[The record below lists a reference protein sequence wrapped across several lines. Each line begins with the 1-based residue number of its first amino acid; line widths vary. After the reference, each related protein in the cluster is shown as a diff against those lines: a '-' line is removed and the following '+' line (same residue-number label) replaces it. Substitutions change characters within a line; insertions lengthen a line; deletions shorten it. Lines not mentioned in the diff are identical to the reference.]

1 MKKFCPNKIIVVF
14 FLLFSFFLL
23 PQKSYSEEKTFDANQ
38 AYQDFL
44 YNYNLYRQSYSE
56 YTIAKESYL
65 KYQTLTSK
73 NEALQKTSQMLK
85 NQDEV
90 VKTYL
95 TALRLKLME
104 ASGNAGY
111 EQNTLYTKIDN
122 EITWYKNHQENLNS
136 AGTIED
142 LIALASKGGNEYEE
156 TEILIY
162 QTLGAILNGKENVFY
177 GKINQNIKTLK
188 EKIGEIR
195 TKGDKNTSLSERW
208 LLEAENRLTRSQ
220 EKQLSAQNLLTQIK
234 TNDSN
239 KLKSYNEA
247 QFTIQES
254 HQYLKEANSY
264 LKEVI
269 KELKSAD

>member
-1 MKKFCPNKIIVVF
+1 MKNLSKIIFAVF
-14 FLLFSFFLL
+14 IWGLIVFLL
-23 PQKSYSEEKTFDANQ
+23 PQKTFSEEKVFDANQ

-56 YTIAKESYL
+56 YAITKESYL

-73 NEALQKTSQMLK
+73 NEALQKTNQMLK

-95 TALRLKLME
+95 TALKLKLME
-104 ASGNAGY
+104 TSINNNYG
-111 EQNTLYTKIDN
+111 QNILYTKIDN
-122 EITWYKNHQENLNS
+122 EVAWYKKHQENLNS

-142 LIALASKGGNEYEE
+142 LTKLASDGKDEYQE

-162 QTLGAILNGKENVFY
+162 QTLGTILNSKEDVFY
-177 GKINQNIKTLK
+177 EKINQNIKTLK

-195 TKGDKNTSLSERW
+195 VKGDKNTSLSERW

-220 EKQLSAQNLLTQIK
+220 EKQLSAQQLLTKIK
-234 TNDSN
+234 ASDFN
-239 KLKSYNEA
+239 KIKSYNEA

-254 HQYLKEANSY
+254 HQYLKETNSY